1 MASRDRESVAQK
13 NIILDAANSTAARVA
28 AKEKELNQQ
37 ILLNRRMPRLQRA
50 IREGLRARLESLV
63 KQAEERDR
71 TSEAKHTVITK
82 REASV
87 DVHENAIRER
97 ESALKML
104 EKSCEE
110 VRIQQVT
117 AGARAE
123 DRLRSLERREQ
134 QNEDRAQ
141 ALSRREAAAEMLQKS
156 GAADLVAVTKIKAQ
170 LGTERRDLETI
181 LKNINDAKRKLDHGK
196 MMMAAREASLR
207 MQSAKLAGR
216 ELTLDEREGQ
226 IQERE
231 DKALSEERRLAAM
244 RDETKNVKEVVEDM
258 RKKLDA
264 SRFQI
269 VVQEADLKEREAV
282 VESFVGREAKLAR
295 REEEQDSREDEFFE
309 RSAVEVSRVH
319 RRERIALERL
329 CTQQQDVIRTLKARL
344 ETGADAK
351 RTEANKLGKRQGGV
365 STADGGSPTRD
376 GGGTK
381 GESPAIRALEESRD
395 VIAGLL
401 KPLVAKGHADQGER
415 AKDGS
420 GESRQEEVEPG
431 KAVGADLDREKGST
445 IYVSVKL

>member
-141 ALSRREAAAEMLQKS
+141 ALSRRERS
-156 GAADLVAVTKIKAQ
+156 G
-170 LGTERRDLETI
+170 
-181 LKNINDAKRKLDHGK
+181 
-196 MMMAAREASLR
+196 
-207 MQSAKLAGR
+207 
-216 ELTLDEREGQ
+216 
-226 IQERE
+226 
-231 DKALSEERRLAAM
+231 
-244 RDETKNVKEVVEDM
+244 
-258 RKKLDA
+258 
-264 SRFQI
+264 
-269 VVQEADLKEREAV
+269 
-282 VESFVGREAKLAR
+282 
-295 REEEQDSREDEFFE
+295 
-309 RSAVEVSRVH
+309 
-319 RRERIALERL
+319 
-329 CTQQQDVIRTLKARL
+329 
-344 ETGADAK
+344 
-351 RTEANKLGKRQGGV
+351 
-365 STADGGSPTRD
+365 
-376 GGGTK
+376 
-381 GESPAIRALEESRD
+381 
-395 VIAGLL
+395 
-401 KPLVAKGHADQGER
+401 
-415 AKDGS
+415 
-420 GESRQEEVEPG
+420 
-431 KAVGADLDREKGST
+431 
-445 IYVSVKL
+445 